1 MFIFVT
7 GLEDKEEEY
16 VIEREKK
23 RLTKNKINCFF
34 FHKN

>member
-16 VIEREKK
+16 VIEREKNVLPK
-23 RLTKNKINCFF
+23 TKSIVFS
-34 FHKN
+34 

>member
-16 VIEREKK
+16 VIERKENVLPK
-23 RLTKNKINCFF
+23 TKSMV

>member
-23 RLTKNKINCFF
+23 TSYQKQNQLF

>member
-16 VIEREKK
+16 VIEREETSYQKQNQ
-23 RLTKNKINCFF
+23 LF